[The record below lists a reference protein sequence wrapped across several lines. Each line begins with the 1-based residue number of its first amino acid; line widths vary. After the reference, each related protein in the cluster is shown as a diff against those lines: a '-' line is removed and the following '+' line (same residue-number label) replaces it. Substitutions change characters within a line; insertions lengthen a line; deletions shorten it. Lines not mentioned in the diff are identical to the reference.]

1 MVKDIIIKDI
11 TTEDMDTRKA
21 MEDTAADTRKAM
33 EEVDMGEDMEDMD
46 IVLLQD

>member
-33 EEVDMGEDMEDMD
+33 EEVDMEDMD